1 MIFASEIIVI
11 LMSNFEILIIM
22 KKLFATVIA
31 LFSIGISIASADNDR
46 IIAKENL
53 PNVSQQFISKY
64 FGDLNITYA
73 KEERGFFEKSFEV
86 VFADGTKVEFAR
98 NGEWKEIDCR
108 RSSVP
113 SPIIPDKILKYVKNN
128 YPDAKILQIERGR
141 NDYEV
146 RLSNRLELT
155 FDKAFNI
162 IDIDD

>member
-1 MIFASEIIVI
+1 
-11 LMSNFEILIIM
+11 M
-22 KKLFATVIA
+22 KKLFVTLIA
-31 LFSIGISIASADNDR
+31 IFSLGIFVASADNDR

-53 PNVSQQFISKY
+53 PANSQQFIKTY
-64 FGDLNITYA
+64 FGDLNTTYV
-73 KEERGFFEKSFEV
+73 KEERGFFEKSYEV

-113 SPIIPDKILKYVKNN
+113 SPIIPKMIAEYVKNN
-128 YPDAKILQIERGR
+128 YPDARILQIERDR

>member
-1 MIFASEIIVI
+1 
-11 LMSNFEILIIM
+11 M
-22 KKLFATVIA
+22 KKLFVTLIA
-31 LFSIGISIASADNDR
+31 IFSLGIFVASADSDR

-53 PNVSQQFISKY
+53 PANSQQFIKTY
-64 FGDLNITYA
+64 FGDLNTTYV
-73 KEERGFFEKSFEV
+73 KEERGFFEKSYEV
-86 VFADGTKVEFAR
+86 VFTDGTKVEFAR

-113 SPIIPDKILKYVKNN
+113 SPIIPKMIAEYVKKN
-128 YPDAKILQIERGR
+128 YPDARILQIERDR

>member
-1 MIFASEIIVI
+1 
-11 LMSNFEILIIM
+11 M
-22 KKLFATVIA
+22 KKLFVTLIA
-31 LFSIGISIASADNDR
+31 LFSIGTFVAVADNDR
-46 IIAKENL
+46 IIAKESL
-53 PNVSQQFISKY
+53 PRIAQQFISSY
-64 FGDLNITYA
+64 FGDVNITYV
-73 KEERGFFEKSFEV
+73 KEEHGFFEKSYEV

-128 YPDAKILQIERGR
+128 YPDAKILQIERDR

>member
-1 MIFASEIIVI
+1 MTA
-11 LMSNFEILIIM
+11 M
-22 KKLFATVIA
+22 KKLFVTLIA
-31 LFSIGISIASADNDR
+31 LFSIGTFVAVADNDR
-46 IIAKENL
+46 IIAKESL
-53 PNVSQQFISKY
+53 PRIAQQFISSY
-64 FGDLNITYA
+64 FGDVNITYV
-73 KEERGFFEKSFEV
+73 KEEHGFFEKSYEV

-128 YPDAKILQIERGR
+128 YPDAKILQIERDR

>member
-1 MIFASEIIVI
+1 
-11 LMSNFEILIIM
+11 M
-22 KKLFATVIA
+22 KKILAIFLATFT
-31 LFSIGISIASADNDR
+31 LGISTLYADNDR
-46 IIAKENL
+46 LISKEQL
-53 PNVSQQFISKY
+53 PLVSQQFVNKHFAGHKTSYVK
-64 FGDLNITYA
+64 L
-73 KEERGFFEKSFEV
+73 ERDFFERSYKV
-86 VFADGTKVEFAR
+86 VFTDGTKLEFAR

-128 YPDAKILQIERGR
+128 YPDAKILQIERDR

>member
-1 MIFASEIIVI
+1 
-11 LMSNFEILIIM
+11 M
-22 KKLFATVIA
+22 KKLFVTLIA
-31 LFSIGISIASADNDR
+31 IFSLGILAASADSDR

-53 PNVSQQFISKY
+53 PANSQQFIKTY
-64 FGDLNITYA
+64 FGDLNTAYI
-73 KEERGFFEKSFEV
+73 KEERGFFEKSYEV

-113 SPIIPDKILKYVKNN
+113 SPIIPKIIAEYVKKN
-128 YPDAKILQIERGR
+128 YPDARILQIERDR

>member
-1 MIFASEIIVI
+1 
-11 LMSNFEILIIM
+11 M
-22 KKLFATVIA
+22 KKLFVTLIA
-31 LFSIGISIASADNDR
+31 IFSLGIFVASADNGR

-53 PNVSQQFISKY
+53 PANSQQFIKTY
-64 FGDLNITYA
+64 FGDINTTYV
-73 KEERGFFEKSFEV
+73 KEENGFFEKSYEV

-113 SPIIPDKILKYVKNN
+113 SPIIPKMIAEYVKNN
-128 YPDAKILQIERGR
+128 YPNAKILQIERDR
-141 NDYEV
+141 NEYEV

-155 FDKAFNI
+155 FDKAYNI

>member
-1 MIFASEIIVI
+1 
-11 LMSNFEILIIM
+11 M
-22 KKLFATVIA
+22 KKLFVTIVTLFTV
-31 LFSIGISIASADNDR
+31 GIFIASADNDR

-53 PNVSQQFISKY
+53 PVSSQQFISTY

-73 KEERGFFEKSFEV
+73 KEERGFFEKSYEV
-86 VFADGTKVEFAR
+86 VFVDGTKVEFAR

-113 SPIIPDKILKYVKNN
+113 SPIVPDKILKYVKNS
-128 YPDAKILQIERGR
+128 YPDAKILQIERDR
-141 NDYEV
+141 NEYEV

>member
-1 MIFASEIIVI
+1 
-11 LMSNFEILIIM
+11 M
-22 KKLFATVIA
+22 KKLFVTLIA
-31 LFSIGISIASADNDR
+31 IFSLGIFVASADNDR

-53 PNVSQQFISKY
+53 PANSQQFIKTY
-64 FGDLNITYA
+64 FGDLNTTYV
-73 KEERGFFEKSFEV
+73 KEERGFFEKSYEV
-86 VFADGTKVEFAR
+86 VFTDGTKVEFAR

-113 SPIIPDKILKYVKNN
+113 SPIIPKMIAEYVKKN
-128 YPDAKILQIERGR
+128 YPDARILQIERDR